1 MSSVPPP
8 PPPPPLCRY
17 STVHA
22 NCEICR
28 RRTQQ
33 MALHRFLGATGGE
46 ITCVRCGD
54 MVKRWYTAY
63 VTRPDVEDT
72 LDERRSYYE
81 RFPRAAN
88 L

>member
-22 NCEICR
+22 NCDICR
-28 RRTQQ
+28 RPTQQ
-33 MALHRFLGATGGE
+33 MALHRFLGSTGGE

-54 MVKRWYTAY
+54 MVKRWYTAHL
-63 VTRPDVEDT
+63 TRSEVKDT
-72 LDERRSYYE
+72 LAERKTYYKLFRRE
-81 RFPRAAN
+81 AN

>member
-28 RRTQQ
+28 RPTQQ
-33 MALHRFLGATGGE
+33 MALHRFLGSTGGE

-54 MVKRWYTAY
+54 MVKRWYNMYIVQANAT
-63 VTRPDVEDT
+63 DT
-72 LDERRSYYE
+72 IKERKSYYKLFRRE
-81 RFPRAAN
+81 AN